1 MKTTLIKVAVLF
13 LIVLAAVLTICGIN
27 GLLTEQCD
35 QSKVLRVLCDA
46 FFVPGVVLLC
56 ISGLSWASDKG
67 AFDALG
73 YGIFTFFNT
82 HMPAGKGLNWRKKE
96 TYQEYIER
104 KHPTEKKKKKL
115 NVALIFG
122 GVLLVVSVALL
133 IAYLNVK

>member
-13 LIVLAAVLTICGIN
+13 LIVLAAVLTICGVN

-73 YGIFTFFNT
+73 YSISTLFNT

-104 KHPTEKKKKKL
+104 KHPAEKKKKKL